1 MHRWDGHRWRPPA
14 RFYARHV
21 HARLEVRGRKGGLL
35 DRKVTFQRNLLAR
48 SIFSQRRTTVLLY
61 SQILSEQRQ
70 KEEKRN
76 NSRRTTT
83 WLRSWLQLFRSSS
96 SSSFFHLLLLSI
108 RNWFKVRACRLRL
121 LLLPGPSWGNE
132 RRDSRSNTPC
142 PFSRHYF
149 NDTPVEEEGRIN
161 LRRQVRVAAERDA
174 TPADTPAF
182 LIDWLIH
189 TGTGSSGLHCSWPAS
204 AQLSSS
210 SCACGP
216 NGFRRP
222 FSSL

>member
-1 MHRWDGHRWRPPA
+1 MFICVIDQN
-14 RFYARHV
+14 
-21 HARLEVRGRKGGLL
+21 RLVLVFVFKFL
-35 DRKVTFQRNLLAR
+35 FLAKKFR
-48 SIFSQRRTTVLLY
+48 CWLFSFAPFSQADDV
-61 SQILSEQRQ
+61 
-70 KEEKRN
+70 
-76 NSRRTTT
+76 
-83 WLRSWLQLFRSSS
+83 FVS

-216 NGFRRP
+216 NGFRRQ